1 MFDMTAT
8 VLRNFLSKTHTRL
21 YPFQVRETF
30 ENVRGNLDIRIE
42 ECIMCG
48 MCQKKCPSQCITV
61 DNKLGTWDCAAM
73 SCVYCGVCV
82 DVCPT
87 GCLSMSKEHRPVA
100 TEKQTMAYQGVPK
113 KKKKEAAE

>member
-1 MFDMTAT
+1 M
-8 VLRNFLSKTHTRL
+8 
-21 YPFQVRETF
+21 
-30 ENVRGNLDIRIE
+30 I
-42 ECIMCG
+42 
-48 MCQKKCPSQCITV
+48 KCPSQCIAV
-61 DNKLGTWDCAAM
+61 DNKAGTWTCEAM